1 MLDFIFYIKS
11 EEDFEE
17 KEFNN
22 TNIDGDDSSEDSDNV
37 PNSSDNDEDENNIK
51 IYWQNE
57 KEVFHDNQLNIVKKG
72 KNDSALN
79 IFIMEI
85 NDIYYFQRK

>member
-51 IYWQNE
+51 IY
-57 KEVFHDNQLNIVKKG
+57 
-72 KNDSALN
+72 
-79 IFIMEI
+79 
-85 NDIYYFQRK
+85 

>member
-22 TNIDGDDSSEDSDNV
+22 TNIDGDGSSEDSDNV
-37 PNSSDNDEDENNIK
+37 SNSSDNDEDENNIK

-57 KEVFHDNQLNIVKKG
+57 KELLYDNQLNIVKKE
-72 KNDSALN
+72 KMIVL
-79 IFIMEI
+79 
-85 NDIYYFQRK
+85 